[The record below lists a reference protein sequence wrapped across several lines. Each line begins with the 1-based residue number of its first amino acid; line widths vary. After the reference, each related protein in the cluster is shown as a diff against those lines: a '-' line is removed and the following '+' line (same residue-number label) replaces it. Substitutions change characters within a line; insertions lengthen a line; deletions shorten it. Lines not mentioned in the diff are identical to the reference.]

1 ACPTPMLT
9 WIIAEALNFFL
20 AFLFWMMLGRIA
32 LAIISGGKRTFFTG
46 LFEKA
51 TAPAWVVVRWIT
63 PRSVPDVHIAF
74 LSLPLL
80 LALRIL
86 LAPLLQGSG

>member
-1 ACPTPMLT
+1 MPM
-9 WIIAEALNFFL
+9 WIVAEILNYFL

-32 LAIISGGKRTFFTG
+32 LGLLSGGKRTFFTG

-51 TAPAWVVVRWIT
+51 TAPAWVPVRRIT
-63 PRSVPDVHIAF
+63 PKFVPDVHIAI

-80 LALRIL
+80 VALRLALV
-86 LAPLLQGSG
+86 PLLQGAG

>member
-1 ACPTPMLT
+1 MAVAL
-9 WIIAEALNFFL
+9 IAEALNFFL

-32 LAIISGGKRTFFTG
+32 LVLLSGGKRTFFTG

-51 TAPAWVVVRWIT
+51 TAPAWVPVRRIT
-63 PRSVPDVHIAF
+63 PKFVPDGHIAI

-80 LALRIL
+80 LALRIM